1 MKAPQRKPEMIAQ
14 IKGVLEEKDP
24 SEIIVDVNGVGY
36 LLEIPLSTFYQLPEA
51 GAQVCLK
58 AYTHVR
64 DNAMQIFGFLTS
76 SEKDL
81 FEQLIS
87 VSKVG
92 PRIALTLLSGLD
104 TGSLRTAIR
113 HGDVE
118 RLRGIP
124 GVGRKTSERICMELK
139 DKIPDEPINPEGVSS
154 AALSLLDQC
163 PYKDAMAALVHLGY
177 KRGEVRE
184 VIQGLADE
192 KEDRS
197 VEDLIRESLRLLSKA

>member
-1 MKAPQRKPEMIAQ
+1 MIAQ
-14 IKGVLEEKDP
+14 IKGVLEVKAP
-24 SEIIVDVNGVGY
+24 SEIVVDVNGVGY

-51 GAQVCLK
+51 GSHVCLK

-64 DNAMQIFGFLTS
+64 DDAIQIFGFLTL

-92 PRIALTLLSGLD
+92 PKSALHILSGLD

-113 HGDVE
+113 KGDVAGLS
-118 RLRGIP
+118 RVP
-124 GVGRKTSERICMELK
+124 GVGRKTAERICMELK
-139 DKIPDEPINPEGVSS
+139 DKIPDDYDEPEGVSGS
-154 AALSLLDQC
+154 VLSLLDQC
-163 PYKDAMAALVHLGY
+163 PYKDAMTALIHLGY
-177 KRGEVRE
+177 RRNEVRE

>member
-1 MKAPQRKPEMIAQ
+1 MIAQ
-14 IKGVLEEKDP
+14 IKGVLEVKAP
-24 SEIIVDVNGVGY
+24 SEIVVDVNGVGY

-51 GAQVCLK
+51 GSNVCLK

-64 DNAMQIFGFLTS
+64 DDAIQIFGFLTS

-92 PRIALTLLSGLD
+92 PRSALHILSGLD

-113 HGDVE
+113 KGDVAGLS
-118 RLRGIP
+118 RVP
-124 GVGRKTSERICMELK
+124 GVGRKTAERICMELK
-139 DKIPDEPINPEGVSS
+139 DKIPDDYDEPEGVSGS
-154 AALSLLDQC
+154 VLSLLDQC
-163 PYKDAMAALVHLGY
+163 PYKDAMTALIHLGY
-177 KRGEVRE
+177 RRNEVRE
-184 VIQGLADE
+184 IIQGLADE